1 MNTVKKK
8 KLLIIDS
15 EQGCAELCNILGDA
29 YDISAEKDIRKTV
42 AAFGLQKE
50 YADAL
55 LINPDMR
62 DEMRIIVDIINS
74 CARFSSIPIL
84 LLTDENAS
92 PEQLEYLGADAV
104 DCISKPY
111 NKKIIINR
119 IENAIVLKDSLTF
132 YRIEEMLKQLP
143 SNIYLKDNEGRYVF
157 ATKYW
162 HHIKRPEDDPTWTI
176 RGKTDPEIRKDKE
189 NAKAAFKKDMELIK
203 TGKGTSY
210 TIEINE
216 DGKREFLNI
225 IKQPLFNDDGRV
237 TGIIGLINDVT
248 EFEQLKIKLRE
259 KAITDEMTGMYNR
272 AYFQEFVKMHSNKC
286 YPIGVISADCDG
298 LKKINDTYGH
308 MAGDEYIKSAVKLF
322 KSVLPRESI
331 IFRMGGDEFMMLLP
345 YTSME
350 KTALA
355 AEQLK
360 SKEKQF
366 VINGQQLS
374 VSYGISVIKSK
385 DDNFDVCIAESD
397 KNMYIDKKKNK
408 QKKAAEIISEADES
422 LS

>member
-1 MNTVKKK
+1 MNNVKKK

-15 EQGCAELCNILGDA
+15 EQNCRELCHILNDE
-29 YDISAEKDIRKTV
+29 YDISAVKNIREAVT
-42 AAFGLQKE
+42 AFGLQKE
-50 YADAL
+50 YADAF

-62 DEMRIIVDIINS
+62 EELRIVVDIINS
-74 CARFSSIPIL
+74 SAKFSSIPIL
-84 LLTDENAS
+84 LLTEENAS
-92 PEQLEYLGADAV
+92 AEQLEYLGLSAV

-111 NKKIIINR
+111 NSKIIANR

-162 HHIKRPEDDPTWTI
+162 HHLKRPEDDPTWTI

-189 NAKAAFKKDMELIK
+189 NAEEALKKDLEIIK

-210 TIEINE
+210 TIEINQ
-216 DGKREFLNI
+216 DGKNEFLQI
-225 IKQPLFNDDGRV
+225 IKQPLFNDDGSV

-248 EFEQLKIKLRE
+248 EFEQLKKKLRE

-272 AYFQEFVKMHSNKC
+272 AYFKEFIKIHSNSC
-286 YPIGVISADCDG
+286 YPIGIISADCDG
-298 LKKINDTYGH
+298 LKNINDTYGH
-308 MAGDEYIKSAVKLF
+308 MAGDEYIRSAVKLF
-322 KSVLPRESI
+322 QNVLPKESI
-331 IFRMGGDEFMMLLP
+331 IFRMGGDEFIIILP
-345 YTSME
+345 STSR
-350 KTALA
+350 KSAILV

-366 VINGQQLS
+366 KIEGQQLS
-374 VSYGISVIKSK
+374 VSFGVSVINSK
-385 DDNFDVCIAESD
+385 DDDFDVCIAESD

-408 QKKAAEIISEADES
+408 RKKAATKKPKVN
-422 LS
+422 

>member
-1 MNTVKKK
+1 MNNATKK

-15 EQGCAELCNILGDA
+15 EQNCKELCHILNDA
-29 YDISAEKDIRKTV
+29 YNISAVKNIQEAVTI
-42 AAFGLQKE
+42 LEEQKE
-50 YADAL
+50 DVNAL

-62 DEMRIIVDIINS
+62 EGLCTAVNIINS
-74 CARFSSIPIL
+74 SARLSSIPIL
-84 LLTDENAS
+84 LLVSENAS
-92 PEQLEYLGADAV
+92 ADQLEYLGAGAS

-111 NKKIIINR
+111 NSKIIVNR

-132 YRIEEMLKQLP
+132 CRIEEMLKQLP

-162 HHIKRPEDDPTWTI
+162 RHLKKPEDDPNWTI

-189 NAKAAFKKDMELIK
+189 NAEAALKKDLEIIK

-216 DGKREFLNI
+216 GGKNEFLQI
-225 IKQPLFNDDGRV
+225 IKQPLFNDDGSV

-248 EFEQLKIKLRE
+248 EFELLKKKLRE
-259 KAITDEMTGMYNR
+259 KAITDEMTGIYNR
-272 AYFQEFVKMHSNKC
+272 AYFTEFIRMHSNNC
-286 YPIGVISADCDG
+286 YPIGIISADCDG
-298 LKKINDTYGH
+298 LKNINDTYGH
-308 MAGDEYIKSAVKLF
+308 MAGDEYIKAAVSLF
-322 KSVLPRESI
+322 QSVLPKESI
-331 IFRMGGDEFMMLLP
+331 VFRMGGDEFIIILP
-345 YTSME
+345 STSRE
-350 KTALA
+350 EATRV

-366 VINGQQLS
+366 RIEGQQLS
-374 VSYGISVIKSK
+374 VSFGISVINSNE
-385 DDNFDVCIAESD
+385 DDFDVCIAESD

-408 QKKAAEIISEADES
+408 RKKAAIKNPKVN
-422 LS
+422 

>member
-15 EQGCAELCNILGDA
+15 EQNCSELCNILEDK
-29 YDISAEKDIRKTV
+29 YDISAVKDIREV
-42 AAFGLQKE
+42 VIAFGEQKE

-62 DEMRIIVDIINS
+62 KELRIVVDIINS
-74 CARFSSIPIL
+74 SARFSSIPIL

-92 PEQLEYLGADAV
+92 AEQLEYLGTGAS

-111 NKKIIINR
+111 NKKVIINR
-119 IENAIVLKDSLTF
+119 IENAIVLKDSMTF
-132 YRIEEMLKQLP
+132 CRIEEMLKQLP

-162 HHIKRPEDDPTWTI
+162 HHLKRPEDDPTWTI

-189 NAKAAFKKDMELIK
+189 NAEAAFKKDLEIIK
-203 TGKGTSY
+203 TGKGSSY
-210 TIEINE
+210 IIEINE
-216 DGKREFLNI
+216 GGKNEFLNV
-225 IKQPLFNDDGRV
+225 IKQPLFNEDGSV
-237 TGIIGLINDVT
+237 TGIVGLINDVT
-248 EFEQLKIKLRE
+248 EFEQLKKKLRE

-272 AYFQEFVKMHSNKC
+272 AYFQEFIKMHSSSC

-298 LKKINDTYGH
+298 LKNINDTYGH
-308 MAGDEYIKSAVKLF
+308 MAGDEYIKSAVTLF
-322 KSVLPRESI
+322 RNVLPEESL
-331 IFRMGGDEFMMLLP
+331 IFRMGGDEFMILLP
-345 YTSME
+345 STSKE
-350 KTALA
+350 KTMIA

-366 VINGQQLS
+366 VIEGQQLS
-374 VSYGISVIKSK
+374 ISFGVSVINSR
-385 DDNFDVCIAESD
+385 DDDFDMCIAESD

-408 QKKAAEIISEADES
+408 RKRASEKRAEVNES
-422 LS
+422 